1 MTAQTWLITGASG
14 FIGRRI
20 TADLIRAG
28 HRVCGLSRQDP
39 KSLQNSGVEWISKI
53 EDCPFAPSHVLN
65 LAGEPI
71 ADKRWSESRK
81 TLLRASRIGVT
92 EILSDWLNQQ
102 VTAPKVIIQ
111 GSAVGYY
118 GVSSLAKTEA
128 DSCGHGFSATLCRD
142 WEKSLVR
149 PTASRVVYLR
159 IGVVLGNGGGMLSKL
174 LPIFRLGLGGAVGD
188 GQQMLSWISLDDLI
202 GLIHFAVEHETL
214 EGALNASAPNP
225 MNYARFAKHLGAALH
240 RPALLRTPAFVM
252 RAAFGEMAEELLLNG
267 QTVLPKKAL
276 DHGFEFQHPWMCRA
290 LSAAL

>member
-1 MTAQTWLITGASG
+1 MAAQTWLITGASG

-20 TADLIRAG
+20 TADLVRAG
-28 HRVCGLSRQDP
+28 HRICGLSRQDP
-39 KSLQNSGVEWISKI
+39 KNLQNSGVEWVSKI

-65 LAGEPI
+65 LAGESI
-71 ADKRWSESRK
+71 ADKRWTASRK
-81 TLLRASRIGVT
+81 ALLRASRIGVT
-92 EILSDWLNQQ
+92 ETLSGWLHQQ
-102 VTAPKVIIQ
+102 TTPPEVIIQ

-118 GVSSLAKTEA
+118 GVSTVAKIEA
-128 DSCGHGFSATLCRD
+128 DSCGQGFSATLCDD
-142 WEKSLVR
+142 WEKSLLPPVG
-149 PTASRVVYLR
+149 TRVVYLR
-159 IGVVLGNGGGMLSKL
+159 TGVVLGNGGGILSKL

-188 GQQMLSWISLDDLI
+188 GHQMLSWISLDDLV
-202 GLIHFAVEHETL
+202 GLIHFAAENESL
-214 EGALNASAPNP
+214 EGVLNGSAPNP

-240 RPALLRTPAFVM
+240 RPSLLRTPAFVL